1 MGSYLNLTHTRHTH
15 THTHTPSLSHTQCSM
30 SSEDRIYRSS
40 FDQEAR
46 EQESKLNSFL
56 KSNPLVPICIGGA
69 AASLLGGFWA
79 FRSGKSQM
87 SQYFQ
92 RARVGFQ
99 GAAVVALVAGSW
111 NQHGAAGTHENKA
124 PSAHPQ

>member
-1 MGSYLNLTHTRHTH
+1 
-15 THTHTPSLSHTQCSM
+15 M